1 MFEMGNLTKEL
12 MEPFIA
18 FVIRK
23 LRSLAHVQPF
33 LSLYYLDEFFLIIEY
48 LLLCDLMG
56 SHIILRL
63 ALTFALAG
71 LDTFVSF
78 CVIKP
83 ELLELDYTGRNMHLF
98 SKNIATHDLAL
109 ASVIALLVGIV
120 PATSDYYGVPAD
132 NLNRFLCSTLLSWLT
147 CVVGIQR
154 GMLEHTRS
162 VWIANKGRTKF
173 HIVRKRN
180 SRK

>member
-1 MFEMGNLTKEL
+1 MLEMGNLAKEL
-12 MEPFIA
+12 MKQLIA

-33 LSLYYLDEFFLIIEY
+33 RSLYYLDEFFLIAEY
-48 LLLCDLMG
+48 LVLCNLM
-56 SHIILRL
+56 SNHIVLRL
-63 ALTFALAG
+63 VLTFVLAG
-71 LDTFVSF
+71 LDVFVSF
-78 CVIKP
+78 YVIKP
-83 ELLELDYTGRNMHLF
+83 VLLELDYTGRNMHLF
-98 SKNIATHDLAL
+98 SKSIAIHDLVL

-120 PATSDYYGVPAD
+120 PATSDYYGVPTD

-147 CVVGIQR
+147 CIAGIQR

-162 VWIANKGRTKF
+162 VWIANKSRTEF
-173 HIVRKRN
+173 HTVRKGN